1 MSVETPSLFDQPS
14 TLQTRGEAKV
24 RIKPDRKRLQRVV
37 YDAIREHGP
46 LTDERIAELTGLA
59 ANTAR
64 PRRLELERAG
74 KVEAAGAS
82 RTRSGRR
89 AVAWRVVPGVSF

>member
-1 MSVETPSLFDQPS
+1 MNTPTLFDQPS
-14 TLQTRGEAKV
+14 TLQTRGEAEVK
-24 RIKPDRKRLQRVV
+24 IKPDRKRLQGIVL
-37 YDAIREHGP
+37 ACIEAHGP
-46 LTDERIAELTGLA
+46 VTDERIAELTGLA

-74 KVEAAGAS
+74 RIEAVGAS

-89 AVAWRVVPGVSF
+89 AVAWAVVPDDGF